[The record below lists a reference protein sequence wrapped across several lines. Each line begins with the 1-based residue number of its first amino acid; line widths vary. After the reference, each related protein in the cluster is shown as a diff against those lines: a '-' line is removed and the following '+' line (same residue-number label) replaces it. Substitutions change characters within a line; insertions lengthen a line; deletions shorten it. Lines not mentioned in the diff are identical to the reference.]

1 MSTSLAASKIKGSIF
16 GGAIGD
22 ALGGPIEPWSG
33 DGDQIEKSF
42 GTRRIETLVDYL
54 PDGPHWYFRGSPKGT
69 YTDDTILK
77 NIVCLAIVDSKG
89 RIGARE
95 FARAY
100 CKYMR
105 REYFTRE
112 PGQLWPGEAVV
123 WFKLYF
129 HITNQPYDQ
138 LLSEMPDAR
147 DMGQGNLPAC
157 DAAMMI
163 PPVGLIN
170 AGDPRQA
177 SMDAVEVSSVLQS
190 GVSATAPGA
199 LAAAVAAAMVPGA
212 GIDEVLEAG
221 AQHSDERTAARIR
234 TALEMARE
242 SADAADF
249 KRRFHDKMLLGL
261 ADALELVPATFGIL
275 AFTRGDYRQSVVEGA
290 NFRRD
295 SDTIAA
301 MAGSVAGALHGLEA
315 LPEEWVESVR
325 AANPDQPGLDDLAAG
340 ILGSLLEERTRRT
353 GQLELLDALLEPN
366 AAPSEGS
373 DE

>member
-1 MSTSLAASKIKGSIF
+1 MPTSLASSKIKGSLY

-33 DGDQIEKSF
+33 DLDHIEECF
-42 GTRRIETLVDYL
+42 GTRRVETLVDYL

-77 NIVCLAIVDSKG
+77 NVVCMAIVDSHG

-105 REYFTRE
+105 REYFTRD
-112 PGQLWPGEAVV
+112 PGQLWPGQAVV

-138 LLSEMPDAR
+138 LLTEMPDAC

-163 PPVGLIN
+163 PPIGLIN

-177 SMDAVEVSSVLQS
+177 SMDAVDVSSVLQS

-221 AQHSDERTAARIR
+221 VQHSDERTAARIR
-234 TALEMARE
+234 AALEMARE

-275 AFTRGDYRQSVVEGA
+275 ALTRGDYRRAVVEGA
-290 NFRRD
+290 NFQRD

-325 AANPDQPGLDDLAAG
+325 SANDDQPELDDLAEG
-340 ILGSLLEERTRRT
+340 ILQSLEKERSRQRKQV
-353 GQLELLDALLEPN
+353 GFLGELLANDSDRA
-366 AAPSEGS
+366 EGR
-373 DE
+373 EG

>member
-1 MSTSLAASKIKGSIF
+1 MPTSLASSKIKGSLY

-33 DGDQIEKSF
+33 DLDHIEECF
-42 GTRRIETLVDYL
+42 GTRRVETLVDYL

-77 NIVCLAIVDSKG
+77 NVVCMAIVDSHG

-105 REYFTRE
+105 REYFTRD
-112 PGQLWPGEAVV
+112 PGQLWPGQAVV

-138 LLSEMPDAR
+138 LLTEMPDAR

-163 PPVGLIN
+163 PPIGLIN

-177 SMDAVEVSSVLQS
+177 SMDAVDVSSVLQS

-221 AQHSDERTAARIR
+221 VQHSDERTAARIR
-234 TALEMARE
+234 AALEMARE

-275 AFTRGDYRQSVVEGA
+275 ALTRGDYRRAVVEGA
-290 NFRRD
+290 NFQRD

-325 AANPDQPGLDDLAAG
+325 SANDDQPELDDLAEG
-340 ILGSLLEERTRRT
+340 ILQSLEKERSRQRKQV
-353 GQLELLDALLEPN
+353 GFLGELLANDSDRA
-366 AAPSEGS
+366 EGR
-373 DE
+373 EG